1 VSGTE
6 NIQPPWWKAWVA
18 AVGEALRRYPG
29 WPRLGFRALVF
40 GLIFLL
46 SATVAVLV
54 NPGTSGP
61 SFPVSEEDVG
71 KVATADIRAPV
82 SFSVPDIEA
91 TERKR
96 REAEESVRSV
106 YDFEQNLLAER
117 IERVRRAFGLMRALA
132 AQPPAD
138 GRTLDEAAETLD
150 GGGADGEPD
159 RRKRPR
165 SPPATETGEAAP
177 ASELD
182 AAFDRNKD
190 AFIQALQ
197 TVIRDED
204 WIRLRQ
210 ARFSIELQDGIVS
223 LLQPVVDEMVV
234 SRRELL
240 GAERGR
246 GIHVR
251 YLRDGVPEREAVLT
265 SLVQIRD
272 TEEILTRIDRAA
284 EDLDLP
290 VGLRA
295 TAARLARGMVA
306 PTLAYNY
313 TETEL
318 RRQQAREAVGPL
330 EIRIKKG
337 AKIIRDGD
345 LIEKKHILVFQELRK
360 HTEVSNAG
368 ELFVGALLLVALM
381 LWATGHFSVRNIRK
395 FRAEPRHVLLLA
407 SMLLVMV
414 LSIKVWFWIFGAVW
428 EQFRLFPLESYY
440 YAIPFAAGA
449 MLVRFVLNSE
459 MALSFTLAASVLSGM
474 LMENNIGYSLYCLVS
489 SLTAAGAVGQVSQR
503 SSLLRAGMR
512 TGFANVATV
521 VGLALLSGSFLS
533 IETLF
538 SAIFAWAGGI
548 LVAIIATG
556 TAPVIETVFGYTT
569 DVKLMELANLNHPLL
584 KELIVEAPGSY
595 HHSII
600 VGSLVEAAAESIH
613 CNPLLAK
620 VMAYYHDIGKIKNP
634 AYFSENQREGVNRH
648 DRLKPSLSAMVLKSH
663 VKDGAELARQSKL
676 GQPIVDAILQHHG
689 TSLIKFFYQ
698 KAKEQEDAQN
708 PVDEKEFRYPG
719 PKPRTREVALV
730 MLADAVEAAA
740 KSIDDPSPSRLQG
753 LVQNLINRIFVDGQL
768 EECDLTLR
776 DLHEIARAFN
786 RVLVGIYHSRPDYPE
801 PATKERGTETKNGA
815 APPAAGDKP
824 RAEPSSPEELRR
836 LGM

>member
-1 VSGTE
+1 MNTTDPRPPSRWRQAVSVLG
-6 NIQPPWWKAWVA
+6 Q
-18 AVGEALRRYPG
+18 ALRRYPG
-29 WPRLGFRALVF
+29 WRRLGYRAFLLGLV
-40 GLIFLL
+40 LLL
-46 SATVAVLV
+46 SAVVAILV

-61 SFPVSEEDVG
+61 AFPVSEEDIG
-71 KVATADIRAPV
+71 KVAGSDIRAPV
-82 SFSVPDIEA
+82 SFSVPDVEA

-96 REAEESVRSV
+96 REAEEAVRSV
-106 YDFEQNLLAER
+106 YDFEQNLLSER
-117 IERVRRAFGLMRALA
+117 IGRVRRAFGLMRALLEEPA
-132 AQPPAD
+132 AD
-138 GRTLDEAAETLD
+138 GGPLDSPEEPLD
-150 GGGADGEPD
+150 GGGGDGEAG
-159 RRKRPR
+159 RRRRARALPGAETAE
-165 SPPATETGEAAP
+165 PAGD
-177 ASELD
+177 LD
-182 AAFDRNKD
+182 ALLDRHKD

-204 WIRLRQ
+204 WNRLRE
-210 ARFSIELQDGIVS
+210 ARFSDEVRDAVIQ
-223 LLQPVVDEMVV
+223 LLQPLADELIV

-251 YLRDGVPEREAVLT
+251 YLRDGVPEREAVLN
-265 SLVQIRD
+265 SLVQILD
-272 TEEILTRIDRAA
+272 TEEVWVRIERAA
-284 EDLDLP
+284 EELELP
-290 VGLRA
+290 VPLRA
-295 TAARLARGMVA
+295 CAVRLARGLVA
-306 PTLAYNY
+306 PSLAYNY

-318 RRQQAREAVGPL
+318 RRQEAREAVGPL

-360 HTEVSNAG
+360 HTEVSNEG
-368 ELFVGALLLVALM
+368 ELFLGTVLLVALM
-381 LWATGHFSVRNIRK
+381 LWATGRFSVQNIRK
-395 FRAEPRHVLLLA
+395 FRSEPRHLLLLA
-407 SMLLVMV
+407 ALLLVMV

-459 MALSFTLAASVLSGM
+459 MALAFTLVASLLSGL
-474 LMENNIGYSLYCLVS
+474 LMENNIGYSLYCLAS

-503 SSLLRAGMR
+503 SSLLRAGVL
-512 TGFANVATV
+512 TGFANVAAV
-521 VGLALLSGSFLS
+521 VGLTLLAGSFLS

-548 LVAIIATG
+548 LVAIIVTG

-648 DRLKPSLSAMVLKSH
+648 DRIKPSLSAMVLKAH
-663 VKDGAELARQSKL
+663 VKDGAELARTSKL

-689 TSLIKFFYQ
+689 TSLIKYFYQ

-708 PVDEKEFRYPG
+708 PVDEREFRYLG

-740 KSIDDPSPSRLQG
+740 KSIEDPSPSRLQG

-801 PATKERGTETKNGA
+801 PATKERGPETKNGT
-815 APPAAGDKP
+815 PPPAGDKP
-824 RAEPSSPEELRR
+824 RGEASTPEELHR